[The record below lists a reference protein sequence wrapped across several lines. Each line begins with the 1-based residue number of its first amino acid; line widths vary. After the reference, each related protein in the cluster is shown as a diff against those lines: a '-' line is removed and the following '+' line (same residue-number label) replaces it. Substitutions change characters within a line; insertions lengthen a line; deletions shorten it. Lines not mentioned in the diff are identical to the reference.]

1 MKQVLLTSGVWLN
14 RRSIRFILMLA
25 VLAVIFA
32 KVDRSL
38 LIAHLSRFD
47 PAAGIA
53 IVGIFLVS
61 IAVFALRWWC
71 ISLALG
77 VRAPFK
83 DFVRVLW
90 ISQSVSECGPPLVVG
105 ELARFQLMRGSAEA
119 WQLIISQVLDRFS
132 GKIVLLLMVM
142 GLVPVYLRLYREFPA
157 FQIAL
162 FALILL
168 SSASVAVLVFRRFW
182 PMARLHTGVVL
193 AACSPLRSPQHYA
206 LSLLIQVLLA
216 ANFALAAAGL
226 GVSDDV
232 LTVFALGPL
241 LLLGVSSLPGLVSD
255 WGKREA
261 TAVFLLA
268 PAGLTSE
275 QSLAVSLIF
284 GALHLLTALPGALL
298 LLLVRRRETVS
309 VPSE

>member
-1 MKQVLLTSGVWLN
+1 VKQVLLKSGVWLN
-14 RRSIRFILMLA
+14 RRSVRFALVLA
-25 VLAVIFA
+25 VFAVIFA
-32 KVDRSL
+32 KIDRSA

-47 PAAGIA
+47 PAMGAA
-53 IVGIFLVS
+53 IVGIFLFS
-61 IAVFALRWWC
+61 IAVFALRWWR
-71 ISLALG
+71 ISRALG

-105 ELARFQLMRGSAEA
+105 ELARFQLMRGSAET
-119 WQLIISQVLDRFS
+119 WQLVIGQAVDRFS
-132 GKIVLLLMVM
+132 GKIVLLLITL
-142 GLVPVYLRLYREFPA
+142 GLMPVYLGLYSEFPA
-157 FQIAL
+157 LQIVL

-168 SSASVAVLVFRRFW
+168 SSASVAVVVFRRFW
-182 PMARLHTGVVL
+182 PMARSHTGMVL
-193 AACSPLRSPQHYA
+193 AICNPLRSPRHYG
-206 LSLLIQVLLA
+206 LSLLIQLLLA

-226 GVSDDV
+226 GISGDA
-232 LTVFALGPL
+232 LTVFMLGPL

-261 TAVFLLA
+261 AAVFLLA
-268 PAGLTSE
+268 PAGLTPE

-298 LLLVRRRETVS
+298 LLLVRRRKTVS
-309 VPSE
+309 VPE